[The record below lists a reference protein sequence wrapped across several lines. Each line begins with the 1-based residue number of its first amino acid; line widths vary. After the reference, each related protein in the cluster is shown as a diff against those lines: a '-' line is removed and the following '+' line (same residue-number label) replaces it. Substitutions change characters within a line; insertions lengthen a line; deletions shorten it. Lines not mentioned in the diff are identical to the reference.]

1 MFKKGW
7 LSVINYVHSRLSSV
21 VTCFVVKEQVNQHIY
36 TSQYYK
42 IVPVMSISHEK
53 KHCKS
58 GVKPDKNYIIQME

>member
-1 MFKKGW
+1 
-7 LSVINYVHSRLSSV
+7 
-21 VTCFVVKEQVNQHIY
+21 VVKEQVNQHIY